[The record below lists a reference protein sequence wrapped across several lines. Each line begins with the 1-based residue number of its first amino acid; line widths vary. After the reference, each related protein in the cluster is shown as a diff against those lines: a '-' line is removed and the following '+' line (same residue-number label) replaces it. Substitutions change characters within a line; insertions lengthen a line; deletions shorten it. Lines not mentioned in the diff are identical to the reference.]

1 MFRPSDII
9 IEAFVRRLRDDYDA
23 IFGAGQPGHRE
34 TIVETARMTLP
45 RIARSNALFH
55 DLDHTMLVTLVGQDI
70 LRGRMARDGDV
81 SAGDWVHFVASLLC
95 FAVGFV
101 RNTCPGDD
109 GDDCV
114 IDEDGARLRLPRGA
128 TDARL
133 WPHFADRGKMFVR
146 HYFQDHPLLDSEVM
160 AANIEYSRYPPP
172 PDRNL
177 ETESYPGLLR
187 AAHLIGSI
195 ADPNFMLKI
204 KPLVLELE
212 ESGMT
217 AQLGFANVEEFLIGY
232 PNMFWTQLYPRV
244 ADGMELLKFS
254 GEGRAWLANLHA
266 HLLRQEHRAELG

>member
-23 IFGAGQPGHRE
+23 IFGDGQPGHRE
-34 TIVETARMTLP
+34 TIVETARMALP
-45 RIARSNALFH
+45 RIARSDALFH

-101 RNTCPGDD
+101 RNVCPGDD

-114 IDEDGARLRLPRGA
+114 IDEGGARLVLPRGA

-133 WPHFADRGKMFVR
+133 WPHFTDRGKMFVR
-146 HYFQDHPLLDSEVM
+146 HYFHHHPLLDCEVM

-172 PDRNL
+172 ADFNL

-244 ADGMELLKFS
+244 ADGMELLKFT
-254 GEGRAWLANLHA
+254 GEGRVWLANLHA
-266 HLLRQEHRAELG
+266 HLLSQEHRAELG

>member
-23 IFGAGQPGHRE
+23 VFGAGQPGHRE
-34 TIVETARMTLP
+34 TIVETARMALP
-45 RIARSNALFH
+45 RIARSDALFH

-101 RNTCPGDD
+101 RNVCPGDD

-114 IDEDGARLRLPRGA
+114 IDDGGSRLVLPRGA

-133 WPHFADRGKMFVR
+133 WPHFTDRGKMFVR
-146 HYFQDHPLLDSEVM
+146 HYFRHHPLLDCEVM

-195 ADPNFMLKI
+195 ADPNFILKI

-232 PNMFWTQLYPRV
+232 PNMFWTHLYPRV
-244 ADGMELLKFS
+244 AAGMELLKFS
-254 GEGRAWLANLHA
+254 GEGRVWLTNLHA
-266 HLLRQEHRAELG
+266 HLLSQEHRAELG